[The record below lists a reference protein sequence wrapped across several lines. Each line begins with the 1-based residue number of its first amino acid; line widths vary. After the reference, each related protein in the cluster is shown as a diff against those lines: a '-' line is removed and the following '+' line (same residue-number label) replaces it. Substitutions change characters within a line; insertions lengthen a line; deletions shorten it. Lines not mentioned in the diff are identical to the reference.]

1 MEVIEGRKNLFFC
14 DLIYSLSFFLQ
25 KFPTIMRIGG
35 PSESRS
41 ADAGHLIDFVHHIRA
56 QIADLHLLEVTHE
69 VFERHPELK

>member
-1 MEVIEGRKNLFFC
+1 
-14 DLIYSLSFFLQ
+14 
-25 KFPTIMRIGG
+25 MRIGS

-41 ADAGHLIDFVHHIRA
+41 ADASHLIDFVHHVRA